1 MASRRAWLRTVCYG
15 CIFYT
20 SGLCPS
26 IYPSQ
31 PQIPNLG
38 PVVLQLYSGNFARGV
53 LATKARDPRRETRLP
68 YIGHPYISSRSHSA
82 CGTRH
87 RDQRPQIV
95 LHGMSFRG
103 GLAIVSGGFND
114 SKVGPGEKNLKMN
127 LLRAGIGH
135 TMNIRLSQC
144 IRRHFHILLRI
155 INILLVNLD
164 QTTVSCQILQ
174 SLLLGWLHS

>member
-1 MASRRAWLRTVCYG
+1 MGVF
-15 CIFYT
+15 FYT

-135 TMNIRLSQC
+135 TMKIRLSQC